1 MEQNNLWIFGCSHST
16 TIWKNN
22 EQTDGIKPY
31 GKYLSEWYNLTYNQ
45 PDMSGE
51 GNDSIVTE
59 MFKNI
64 CKIKKDDLVIVQFTH
79 FNRSIWYDTH
89 QKEIYHGAWAER
101 KGINPNP
108 NDINNES
115 WYRITELKTQHPIIQ
130 AYIFLKE
137 LSKLIGFKYY
147 VFFYEDWM
155 TEDYEY
161 FFKEDVD
168 SKMTIKFGD
177 EQFNTLGKYSSYH
190 KLTSLAESGEKQ
202 DGHMSTES
210 HRRVAE
216 MIHKYI
222 NENG

>member
-1 MEQNNLWIFGCSHST
+1 MEQNNLWVFGCSHST
-16 TIWKNN
+16 TIWKD
-22 EQTDGIKPY
+22 EAQTDGIKPY
-31 GKYLSEWYNLTYNQ
+31 GKHLSEWFNLKYNQ
-45 PDMSGE
+45 PTLCGR

-59 MFKNI
+59 IFKNI
-64 CKIKKDDLVIVQFTH
+64 NNIKKDDLLIVQFTH
-79 FNRSIWYDTH
+79 FSRSAWYDTN
-89 QKEIYHGAWAER
+89 QKEIFYGGWTESR
-101 KGINPNP
+101 GVQPRPN
-108 NDINNES
+108 NINNES
-115 WYRITELKTQHPIIQ
+115 WYRITDLKSQHPIIQ

-161 FFKEDVD
+161 FFKDEVD
-168 SKMTIKFGD
+168 SKVTIKFGG

>member
-16 TIWKNN
+16 TIWKD
-22 EQTDGIKPY
+22 EAKIDGIKPY
-31 GKYLSEWYNLTYNQ
+31 GKYLSEWFDLKYNQ
-45 PDMSGE
+45 PDMSGQ
-51 GNDSIVTE
+51 GNDTLITE
-59 MFKNI
+59 IFKNI
-64 CKIKKDDLVIVQFTH
+64 NNIKKDDLLIVQFTH
-79 FNRSIWYDTH
+79 FSRSVWYDTQ
-89 QKEIYHGAWAER
+89 QKEIYNGAWAER

-115 WYRITELKTQHPIIQ
+115 WYKITDLKSQHPIIQ
-130 AYIFLKE
+130 TYIFLKE

-155 TEDYEY
+155 TEDYPY
-161 FFKEDVD
+161 FFKSDVD

-177 EQFNTLGKYSSYH
+177 EQFNTLGSYH
-190 KLTSLAESGEKQ
+190 NQYKLTTLTESGEKQ

-210 HRRVAE
+210 HRRLAE

>member
-1 MEQNNLWIFGCSHST
+1 MEQNNLWVFGCSHST
-16 TIWKNN
+16 TIWKD
-22 EQTDGIKPY
+22 EAQTDGIKPY
-31 GKYLSEWYNLTYNQ
+31 GKHLSEWFNLKYNQ
-45 PDMSGE
+45 PTLCGY

-59 MFKNI
+59 IFKNI
-64 CKIKKDDLVIVQFTH
+64 NNIKKDDLLIVQFTH
-79 FNRSIWYDTH
+79 FSRSAWYDTN
-89 QKEIYHGAWAER
+89 QKEIFYGGWAEGR
-101 KGINPNP
+101 GVQPLPN
-108 NDINNES
+108 NINNES
-115 WYRITELKTQHPIIQ
+115 WYRITDLKSQHPIIQ

-155 TEDYEY
+155 CKDYEY
-161 FFKEDVD
+161 FFKDEVD
-168 SKMTIKFGD
+168 SKVTIKFGD
-177 EQFNTLGKYSSYH
+177 EQFNTLGRYTKHY
-190 KLTSLAESGEKQ
+190 KLKSLKDAGELN